1 MQDLEFKWK
10 KRVISEYMLNLK
22 GAEIV
27 FFEFKEILLELTI
40 RLRDAVDPK
49 TGKIRIVLTKF
60 FDDWLLKRLQ
70 PYIKF
75 SIPTTKAVNSNKRQ
89 WPESEKDV

>member
-1 MQDLEFKWK
+1 M
-10 KRVISEYMLNLK
+10 INLK

-40 RLRDAVDPK
+40 RLRDEIDPK
-49 TGKIRIVLTKF
+49 TGRIRIILTKF

-75 SIPTTKAVNSNKRQ
+75 NIPTIQAKSNNTRQ
-89 WPESEKDV
+89 WPESEKDVQIKVKMLEK